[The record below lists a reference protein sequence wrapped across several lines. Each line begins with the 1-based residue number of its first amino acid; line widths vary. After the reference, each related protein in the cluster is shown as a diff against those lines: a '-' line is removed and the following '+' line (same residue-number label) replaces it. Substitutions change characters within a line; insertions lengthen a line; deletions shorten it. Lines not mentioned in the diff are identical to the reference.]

1 MTNTR
6 HNNLDV
12 LEKLKRRYERV
23 FTTIFG
29 DSGNASRW
37 VAGEIASLIRE
48 KAGQNEL
55 CVLGLATGSSP
66 IGVYRELVRMHR
78 EEGLSFKNVVTF
90 NLDEYY
96 PIAREHIQSYW
107 FFMHDHLFNHIDI
120 PPENINIP
128 DGTLPLGKVYEFCH
142 RYEQKIAS
150 YGGIDIQILGIGRTG
165 HIGFNEPG
173 SDINSPTRLITLDHI
188 TIADAASD
196 FFAEENVPRRAI
208 TMGIDPIMNAHR
220 IILMAWGEKKAD
232 VVRAAIEG
240 PVTDAIPASF
250 LQNHPRAEF
259 VLDPA
264 AAASLTRV
272 STPWLVGSCEW
283 NDALIRRA
291 VVWLCRKLGK
301 PILKLT
307 DRDYNDNGMSD
318 LLANYGPA
326 YNLNIKVFNQTQH
339 SITGWPGGKPN
350 ADDTN
355 RPERASPFPKRVL
368 VFSPHPDDDVIS
380 MGGTLFRLVEQGNEV
395 HVAYQTNGNIAV
407 SDEDVIRYAD
417 TMRLYNDSFLHNDKL
432 SDRWFNQ
439 VSDFFTRKKPGQVDS
454 PEVQRIK
461 AIIRQGEA
469 KAACRLIGIKPGNI
483 HFLDMPF
490 YQTGTL
496 RKNSLSQAD
505 IDLVVEAMRSV
516 RPHQIYAAGDLT
528 DPHGT
533 HRLCLTAIKQ
543 ALEMVNADDWFKDCY
558 VWLYRGAT
566 QEWDIAEA
574 GMAVPL
580 SPEELAKKRRAILKH
595 QTQMEKALFTGF
607 DESEFW
613 EKAEERNRNTAI
625 LYNQLG
631 MAEYEAMEVF
641 VRLA

>member
-6 HNNLDV
+6 YSNLDV

-48 KAGQNEL
+48 RAGQNEL

-78 EEGLSFKNVVTF
+78 EEGLSFRNVVTF

-107 FFMHDHLFNHIDI
+107 YFMHDHLFNHIDI

-128 DGTLPLGKVYEFCH
+128 DGTLPLAKVYEFCH

-208 TMGIDPIMNAHR
+208 TMGIEPIMNAHR

-283 NDALIRRA
+283 NDTLIRRA
-291 VVWLCRKLGK
+291 VVWLCGKMGK

-339 SITGWPGGKPN
+339 TITGWPGGKPN

-355 RPERASPFPKRVL
+355 RPERANPFPKRVL

-417 TMRLYNDSFLHNDKL
+417 TMRLYNDNFLHNDKL

-439 VSDFFTRKKPGQVDS
+439 VSDFFTRKRPGQVDS

-543 ALEMVNADDWFKDCY
+543 ALEMVKADDWFKDCY

-595 QTQMEKALFTGF
+595 QTQMERALFTGF

-625 LYNQLG
+625 LYNRLG